1 MMKRLV
7 AGGLAARKP
16 MAANAAPVSPTADSG
31 ADPAQHLWRAVFREN
46 NTHPSSSST
55 TTRKMGNRMSIS
67 GLSAHKA
74 LDASQLMS
82 NATVGGEVLVLFL
95 IIFFK

>member
-16 MAANAAPVSPTADSG
+16 MAANAAPVSPPADSG
-31 ADPAQHLWRAVFREN
+31 ADPAPLAEN
-46 NTHPSSSST
+46 NNHLSAPNNNE
-55 TTRKMGNRMSIS
+55 KMGNRMSIS

-82 NATVGGEVLVLFL
+82 MSNPTVGGERFFSHIL
-95 IIFFK
+95 IIYFIIK